1 MIYTKNNFPNTIK
14 SILMIFLLSFL
25 LSACGSA
32 MTGLMDAD
40 ASKERRDERINKGKV
55 TGKVQDS
62 FKLLSGTDMST
73 GAQIGVNA
81 LLWRASLNTI
91 SFMPLDNAD
100 PFGGV
105 ITTQWYID
113 PSNQNER
120 FKITVYIL
128 DTRLRADGIKV
139 TVFRQIKENGD
150 WINTTVNRDTEEK
163 IENQILTSARKMRQ
177 RSVEDK

>member
-1 MIYTKNNFPNTIK
+1 MIYAKNYFLNSIK
-14 SILMIFLLSFL
+14 PIVFMVLLSFI
-25 LSACGSA
+25 LSACSSS
-32 MTGLMDAD
+32 MPNWIDAEG
-40 ASKERRDERINKGKV
+40 AKERREAKIAKEGVSGKI
-55 TGKVQDS
+55 QDS
-62 FKLLSGTDMST
+62 IRLLGGRDTST

-91 SFMPLDNAD
+91 SFMPLDSAD

-113 PSNQNER
+113 PSNPNER
-120 FKITVYIL
+120 FKITVYVL

-150 WINTTVNRDTEEK
+150 WINTTVNRDTEEN

-177 RSVEDK
+177 SRVEE